1 MRSKRKY
8 RGERS
13 KVSRKRTYRK
23 RTYRKRTCRKRTY
36 KKRTYKKSRVNKRIL
51 QRGGSP
57 KRRNPGRL
65 STLVRVEGVSE
76 WTQCLITHD
85 LSSGITEISR
95 KNPTKERGTE
105 AVATFDFLLPGSS
118 FALDTNNPKRLT
130 LDNSFSRNSIL
141 FDDEVTCVRF
151 LDAFRSRKAR
161 GQEARRRREEAQR
174 GREEAPVSFKIEK
187 LLGKGA
193 GGKVFKVIRENTGGN
208 CDGCNY
214 AMKSISKTSGM
225 PAELAV
231 IERKLLE
238 EITRKGVPFVVRMH
252 FAYQDGSNFYI
263 GLDYLTKVDLGRQ
276 IDLADDGRTALPP
289 AQIKKYA
296 AQIVL
301 AIEGLHKI
309 GIVHRDMKSE
319 NIGIDARDNAIL
331 LDFGHSTR
339 GSAVTSGLKTR
350 CCTQYAMAPEVLT
363 QSTYGQAVDWWGL
376 GYIIYEMHYK
386 EGPFLGPSEPDY
398 IEQITHEPPSRSI
411 VDPFFGGLLIQLLKK
426 NPEERLTNPEVIK
439 KTDFFSEIGWSKLLV
454 EGTKVHHPPV
464 GVIYDED
471 IFLKPRYVNNKKPP
485 VGETITIKY
494 QSDDRADDFPDFNFT
509 GYDDL

>member
-1 MRSKRKY
+1 
-8 RGERS
+8 
-13 KVSRKRTYRK
+13 
-23 RTYRKRTCRKRTY
+23 
-36 KKRTYKKSRVNKRIL
+36 
-51 QRGGSP
+51 
-57 KRRNPGRL
+57 
-65 STLVRVEGVSE
+65 
-76 WTQCLITHD
+76 
-85 LSSGITEISR
+85 
-95 KNPTKERGTE
+95 
-105 AVATFDFLLPGSS
+105 
-118 FALDTNNPKRLT
+118 
-130 LDNSFSRNSIL
+130 
-141 FDDEVTCVRF
+141 
-151 LDAFRSRKAR
+151 
-161 GQEARRRREEAQR
+161 
-174 GREEAPVSFKIEK
+174 
-187 LLGKGA
+187 
-193 GGKVFKVIRENTGGN
+193 
-208 CDGCNY
+208 
-214 AMKSISKTSGM
+214 MKSISKNG
-225 PAELAV
+225 EKECAV
-231 IERKLLE
+231 RERDFLE
-238 EITRKGVPFVVRMH
+238 EITRERVPFVVRMH
-252 FAYQDGSNFYI
+252 YSFQDREKLYMGI
-263 GLDYLTKVDLGRQ
+263 DYLTRG
-276 IDLADDGRTALPP
+276 DLAHQISLAPRESGIP
-289 AQIKKYA
+289 QIKKYA